1 MGRHTLKQQ
10 LEKQQEKAQMKN
22 ILNNIQKYS
31 LMILLI
37 NIFVTQVGR
46 AQVVLP
52 SSSEYNNPENYFHD
66 CVSSNGDEHSGIC
79 EQQANSLFQE
89 EKVEQD
95 EYAAAPS
102 EVAEPVEIDTAE

>member
-1 MGRHTLKQQ
+1 
-10 LEKQQEKAQMKN
+10 MKN

-37 NIFVTQVGR
+37 NIFVAQVGR

-66 CVSSNGDEHSGIC
+66 CVSNNGDEHSGIC
-79 EQQANSLFQE
+79 EQQANLLFKE
-89 EKVEQD
+89 EKDEQED
-95 EYAAAPS
+95 YASAQP
-102 EVAEPVEIDTAE
+102 EVSEPVIIESAE